1 MEVLVQIDRLLPRVG
16 GLLPIASEKGN
27 GLMDKA
33 TWGMATKCM
42 SHNGKKKILKI
53 TMAGYAASAAYKEKY
68 LVYTGDL
75 SNEPIA
81 ITRYSNTISKSGS
94 SLRVFKDNDGY
105 IYIEQGEYTAISVVP
120 IVSGQGVN
128 IVVMPDGTESSLT
141 EVK

>member
-1 MEVLVQIDRLLPRVG
+1 
-16 GLLPIASEKGN
+16 
-27 GLMDKA
+27 MDKA

-42 SHNGKKKILKI
+42 HHNGKKKILKI
-53 TMAGYAASAAYKEKY
+53 TVSGYSASAAYKEKY

-75 SNEPIA
+75 SNTPTC

-94 SLRVFKDNDGY
+94 LRVFEDTEGY
-105 IYIEQGEYTAISVVP
+105 IYVEQGEYTAISVVP
-120 IVSGQGVN
+120 IVSDQGVN

>member
-1 MEVLVQIDRLLPRVG
+1 MKLPAGTVG
-16 GLLPIASEKGN
+16 GLLPIASEKRN
-27 GLMDKA
+27 GLINKE
-33 TWGMATKCM
+33 TWGMVTKCQR
-42 SHNGKKKILKI
+42 HNGQRRILKI
-53 TMAGYAASAAYKEKY
+53 TVSGYATAAAYKEKY

-75 SNEPIA
+75 NNTPIT
-81 ITRYSNTISKSGS
+81 ITRYSNTVSKSGS